1 MTYDLTIIIMLILIG
16 AVIGG
21 GTNVIAIRMLFRP
34 YKPKYI
40 GSFRLPFTPGLIP
53 KRRGEIAESLGRT
66 VEDHLVTPEG
76 IQEKLKDGLLL
87 KEIEDRLSRAI
98 NELLQ
103 DERTLDEWLDHHLE
117 KKDQMDSLRESVEK
131 GLQAKLMSWIGEYK
145 DQPVNEWI
153 PKEWQER
160 IRDKIPVV
168 SDNILHKTVEYIES
182 AEGEQ
187 QIDEMLTRF
196 FQSKGSVTNMFGKM
210 AHRFSLSSALSKE
223 LVRFLKEKH
232 TKQLL
237 TTLLRN
243 EWEEVISNPPSEY
256 VEDEWIEKKVYSLS
270 MIVVGKFPIVGE
282 WEQPLRAWSKKYEM
296 IIQQT
301 ILPSIMASAS
311 SILSRYI
318 KSMIKRIGIRE
329 IVVTEVNQFPLSRLE
344 EMLLMIAK
352 RELKLIALL
361 GALIGALVGLFQGG
375 FIVFFT

>member
-16 AVIGG
+16 AIIGG
-21 GTNVIAIRMLFRP
+21 GTNMIAIRMLFRP
-34 YKPKYI
+34 YKSKHI

-53 KRRGEIAESLGRT
+53 KRRSEIAESLGRT

-87 KEIEDRLSRAI
+87 KEIEERLSGAI
-98 NELLQ
+98 NELLE
-103 DERTLDEWLDHHLE
+103 DERTLDEWLEHHLE
-117 KKDQMDSLRESVEK
+117 KKDQMGSLRKSVEK
-131 GLQAKLMSWIGEYK
+131 GIQAKVMSWIYDFK

-153 PKEWQER
+153 PKPWQESV
-160 IRDKIPVV
+160 RDKIPEVAE
-168 SDNILHKTVEYIES
+168 NILQKAVEYIES

-196 FQSKGSVTNMFGKM
+196 FRSKGSVTNMFGKM

-223 LVRFLKEKH
+223 LVRFLKESH
-232 TKQLL
+232 TKQMLM
-237 TTLLRN
+237 TLLRI
-243 EWEEVISNPPSEY
+243 EGEEAIAKPLSEY
-256 VEDEWIEKKVYSLS
+256 VDDEWIEKKVHSLT
-270 MIVVGKFPIVGE
+270 MLIVGKAPIVGE
-282 WEQPLRAWSKKYEM
+282 WEQPLRAWSKKYKL

-344 EMLLMIAK
+344 QMLLMIAK
-352 RELKLIALL
+352 RELKLIAVL
-361 GALIGALVGLFQGG
+361 GAVIGALVGFFQGI
-375 FIVFFT
+375 FIILFT

>member
-87 KEIEDRLSRAI
+87 KEIEERLSRAV

-103 DERTLDEWLDHHLE
+103 DERTLDEWLEHHLE
-117 KKDQMDSLRESVEK
+117 KKDQMGSLRRSVEK

-182 AEGEQ
+182 TEGEQ

-256 VEDEWIEKKVYSLS
+256 VDDEWIEKKVYSLS
-270 MIVVGKFPIVGE
+270 MIVVGKSPIVGE

-352 RELKLIALL
+352 RELKLIAML
-361 GALIGALVGLFQGG
+361 GALIGALVGLFQGVL
-375 FIVFFT
+375 IVFFT

>member
-87 KEIEDRLSRAI
+87 KEIEERLSRAI

-103 DERTLDEWLDHHLE
+103 DERTLDEWLEHHLE
-117 KKDQMDSLRESVEK
+117 KKDQMGSLRRSVEK

-182 AEGEQ
+182 TEGEQ

-256 VEDEWIEKKVYSLS
+256 VDDEWIEKKVYSLS
-270 MIVVGKFPIVGE
+270 MIVVGKSPIVGE

-352 RELKLIALL
+352 RELKLIAML
-361 GALIGALVGLFQGG
+361 GALIGALVGLFQGVL
-375 FIVFFT
+375 IVFFT

>member
-87 KEIEDRLSRAI
+87 KEIEERLSRAI

-103 DERTLDEWLDHHLE
+103 DERTLDEWLEHHLE
-117 KKDQMDSLRESVEK
+117 KKDQMGSLRRSVEK

-182 AEGEQ
+182 TEGEQ

-256 VEDEWIEKKVYSLS
+256 VDDEWIEKKVYSLS
-270 MIVVGKFPIVGE
+270 MIVVGKSPIVGE

-352 RELKLIALL
+352 RELKLIAVL
-361 GALIGALVGLFQGG
+361 GALIGALVGLFQGI